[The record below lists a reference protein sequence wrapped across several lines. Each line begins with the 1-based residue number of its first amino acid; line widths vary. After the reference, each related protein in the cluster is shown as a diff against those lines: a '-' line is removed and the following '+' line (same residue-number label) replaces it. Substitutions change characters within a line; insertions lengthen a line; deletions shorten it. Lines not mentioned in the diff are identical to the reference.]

1 MRTTITIEDSLLQK
15 AKKISRQRRCSLREV
30 IEDSLRAAL
39 AKAHKARRAEPSK
52 RLKTFKGSGVQPGI
66 DLSSSSA
73 LLDAMEAHVDK
84 QVGSLKPGKLAD
96 VIAVSGDPIQ
106 DIKTLQSVAF
116 VMKGGQ
122 IFKQ

>member
-30 IEDSLRAAL
+30 IEDSLRVAL
-39 AKAHKARRAEPSK
+39 AKGHKARRAEAPK

-73 LLDAMEAHVDK
+73 LLDAME
-84 QVGSLKPGKLAD
+84 SR
-96 VIAVSGDPIQ
+96 
-106 DIKTLQSVAF
+106 
-116 VMKGGQ
+116 
-122 IFKQ
+122 